1 MINAPTFSPP
11 PSYFENCL
19 CAGGRMPWRAHAL
32 GRLLAVL
39 VGLMIMAGCGA
50 GGLGGGGRASG
61 PVLMFGPTSLA
72 FSNQTLG
79 TSSYSQLVQLANT
92 GTATLTLS
100 ITVSGDFGEGSD
112 CATSVA
118 AGAGCAISVWFTP
131 TATGTRTGTMT
142 ITDNASGSPQ
152 TVSLTGTGVTVTA
165 AASPSTL
172 TFGTQAVGISGA
184 SQAVTLS
191 NRGAGV
197 LTITKIA
204 TTGDFAI
211 VNSSD
216 TCLQTNFGTTVAAGA
231 NCTLSVNFTPTATG
245 TRAGTLTFTDNATNA
260 PQTVSLTGTGAI
272 FPVTLSPFSLTF
284 SSQFVGTLSPSQP
297 VTLTN
302 TQAVALSIST
312 IAASSDFSQT
322 NNCGASV
329 SAGGS
334 CTISVTFTPTAAGT
348 RNATLTVTDNANTS
362 PQTLSLTGTGVA
374 SASFVPAGS
383 LNTGRY
389 GHTATLLNNGMVLI
403 AGGAMDSGGSPFFT
417 AELYNPATE
426 TFSYT
431 TGNLNIAR
439 AVHTATLLNNGTV
452 LIAGGLNINAGVF
465 LASAELYNPATGT
478 FSYTNGKLNTARD
491 QHTATLLNNGTVL
504 MAGGF
509 GASGGQLL
517 PLGSAELYNPAT
529 GTFTPS
535 GSLNTARLNH
545 TSTLLNNGMALIAGG
560 YDSSFNASTSA
571 ELYNPASGTFTLTA
585 SLNTARAYHTATLLN
600 NGMVLMAGGQDS
612 SGAPLASAE
621 LYNPATGTF
630 TATGSLNT
638 ARTLHTA
645 TLLDNG
651 LVLMA
656 GGGGSSGV
664 ATASAELY

>member
-1 MINAPTFSPP
+1 
-11 PSYFENCL
+11 
-19 CAGGRMPWRAHAL
+19 
-32 GRLLAVL
+32 
-39 VGLMIMAGCGA
+39 
-50 GGLGGGGRASG
+50 
-61 PVLMFGPTSLA
+61 
-72 FSNQTLG
+72 
-79 TSSYSQLVQLANT
+79 
-92 GTATLTLS
+92 
-100 ITVSGDFGEGSD
+100 
-112 CATSVA
+112 
-118 AGAGCAISVWFTP
+118 
-131 TATGTRTGTMT
+131 
-142 ITDNASGSPQ
+142 
-152 TVSLTGTGVTVTA
+152 
-165 AASPSTL
+165 
-172 TFGTQAVGISGA
+172 
-184 SQAVTLS
+184 
-191 NRGAGV
+191 
-197 LTITKIA
+197 
-204 TTGDFAI
+204 
-211 VNSSD
+211 
-216 TCLQTNFGTTVAAGA
+216 
-231 NCTLSVNFTPTATG
+231 
-245 TRAGTLTFTDNATNA
+245 
-260 PQTVSLTGTGAI
+260 
-272 FPVTLSPFSLTF
+272 
-284 SSQFVGTLSPSQP
+284 
-297 VTLTN
+297 
-302 TQAVALSIST
+302 
-312 IAASSDFSQT
+312 
-322 NNCGASV
+322 
-329 SAGGS
+329 
-334 CTISVTFTPTAAGT
+334 
-348 RNATLTVTDNANTS
+348 
-362 PQTLSLTGTGVA
+362 
-374 SASFVPAGS
+374 
-383 LNTGRY
+383 
-389 GHTATLLNNGMVLI
+389 
-403 AGGAMDSGGSPFFT
+403 
-417 AELYNPATE
+417 
-426 TFSYT
+426 
-431 TGNLNIAR
+431 
-439 AVHTATLLNNGTV
+439 V
-452 LIAGGLNINAGVF
+452 LIAGGLNINAGDF